1 MCLLIWKKKSLYN
14 LRLPSTQKYFYL
26 CSWCMAK
33 CVPRF
38 LILGALHWLH
48 TVKNASRVN
57 VHQLFGCIPIQMMPF
72 NSIMNVNYDWKSA
85 LKLSFS
91 RKKNVKSF
99 SKGLFRSHA
108 LYFSIL
114 LQIMDRMSK
123 INIFQLFLI
132 LKSLRKTYTTMYPYF
147 SASTFAKL
155 SLLVNFCFSGML
167 CHYPI
172 FLLPMDKF
180 IVNSKQT

>member
-57 VHQLFGCIPIQMMPF
+57 VHQLFGCITIQMMPF

-91 RKKNVKSF
+91 RKKMLN
-99 SKGLFRSHA
+99 
-108 LYFSIL
+108 
-114 LQIMDRMSK
+114 
-123 INIFQLFLI
+123 LFL
-132 LKSLRKTYTTMYPYF
+132 KDF
-147 SASTFAKL
+147 F
-155 SLLVNFCFSGML
+155 VVML
-167 CHYPI
+167 CI
-172 FLLPMDKF
+172 FLFCYKLWIECQRSIFFSCFWYWSLWERLIPQC
-180 IVNSKQT
+180 IHISVLQLLLNCSC